1 MQLKNERRLAPA
13 ELCRVCVLAVVVAMQ
28 AVTMTVNVVQGQ
40 AVPEYEVSAID
51 PALCITMEGWIVY
64 DPLTHTCCPDGIYE
78 GAANRHVCK
87 ACGQT
92 TFVMPIDAKTS
103 FRCCGEKNDIPYDPE
118 TNICCFHKL
127 LNGPEASTRC
137 IRCGMNVVSFPA
149 TESSEWLCCGEEN
162 VPYNG
167 QTHHCC
173 YNEVYE
179 GVQANYEC
187 HRCGETVF
195 SKPRTAPAF
204 RCCGARAEIPYD
216 PTTHHC
222 CEGFDRVKQGPQRD
236 YICNRC
242 GTTAF
247 SRQRNEP
254 HYKCCGANK
263 LPYNP
268 ARQHCC
274 FDELKDGPENE
285 FVCQRCISKTYSR
298 RVTEPSYYCCGLDA
312 YNKET
317 HTCCGGKLWEGGNE
331 YNACQTCGD
340 KPFIRPAS
348 DPEWHCCGPDN
359 TPYNPATHFCCQGSV
374 RAGAEDENTCL
385 RCGNSLS
392 TVPASP
398 VWGCCGEVVFNIG
411 RQVCCGGH
419 VYQGNICDG
428 GAVPAFGAPVRGS
441 SVEGSSVVGSSVE
454 GSSVERSSV
463 EGSSVDGSVVGSK
476 VEGSSVE
483 GSSVEGSSVEGSSV
497 EGHRGGPTDNTATH
511 GGDRR
516 DHGAEGHK
524 EVHPVGKTV
533 TSPEET
539 SAGHAEGVGTSTSVW
554 SRANT
559 FMDLLRGT
567 TEGKGQGS
575 EGNDEVQ
582 VVTGGTG
589 SRQRTLSEIEGIG
602 KEPASGSRTKPSS
615 HSLLSEIE
623 GLEREAVKQ
632 EVVIVEGG
640 AVEGGLDLAR
650 DEMSVDGGWSP
661 WGEWSRCSKT
671 CGRSWTLRR
680 RTCDNPRPTNGGK
693 PCLGP
698 DVHKHVCNPI
708 PCPGRRRPNA
718 GGGTASS
725 LEGGE
730 EGGDSRVETV
740 GGTSVQQGSVTNV
753 HNRVA
758 SLRDPIHGGWGFW
771 TPWSS
776 CTATCGKGAR
786 VRTRQCSNPPP
797 SGGGDPCKGTFLE
810 TDECLVKACP
820 ESGWSMWGPWTACT
834 LTCGG
839 GYRKRTRECS
849 INENL
854 PCEGPSME
862 EASCNPEKCPVDGGW
877 TKWSKWTPCTR
888 TCGPGSQT
896 RTRSCTDPAPRNGGM
911 PCNGTDTMVMKC
923 IQRPCPQTYRWSR
936 WSSCSVT
943 CGRGIQKRTSVCV
956 NMEHCGGLRQETK
969 RCNRRDCPREFVN
982 EEEASGDGGRHQE
995 DFAELEGSGY
1005 AGREEGFTTGTSTE
1019 FFQSGWGEWS
1029 PWTGCIRKC
1038 TEQQGYRYR
1047 SRECNSVEGCDG
1059 FLQEED
1065 ECDTT
1070 FCAADG
1076 NWGGWSEW
1084 SGCSV
1089 TCGEGTRERTRSCD
1103 NPAPQQTGKPCE
1115 GSSQEIKVCSS
1126 AEPCDDGVHG
1136 GWSKWSNWTDCSV
1149 TCGRGV
1155 KARAR
1160 DCNTP
1165 APRNG
1170 GSACEGR
1177 DTEEA
1182 PCDEGLCPVD
1192 GGWSSWSQWLVCTAT
1207 CGIGTQI
1214 RLRACDSPLPM
1225 HGGKNCS
1232 GSYEDLRV
1240 CKRDPCPEG
1249 NDAPNKWSDWSE
1261 WSDCSVT
1268 CGKGMLIRTRKC
1280 PDGGCAGRDTEERD
1294 CHTDCRQF
1302 TWTKWSDWTTCTKT
1316 CGKGIQQRTRACAD
1330 PGTGRQADVCDG
1342 EGSQKR
1348 GCNAQRCS
1356 REDRDRS
1363 NWEDWSPWE
1372 KCSVSCGV
1380 GVRFRFRKCKDPTG
1394 NGCWGSAEDEE
1405 KCDAGSCLPPIDGG
1419 WSDWTEWTECSHTCG
1434 IGTRKRTRKCDN
1446 PPPQNGGKDCE
1457 GQDMDAWSCAS
1468 PCPID
1473 GGWSPWSS
1481 WSPCD
1486 VTCEEGQ
1493 RRRTRQCDH
1502 PRPRYGG
1509 RNCTGDA
1516 VQVVRCSG
1524 PTCPVSG
1531 GWGEWTEWSE
1541 CSHTCGLG
1549 SMRRKRLC
1557 DSPAPSAGG
1566 QDCQGVDMEIQPCS
1580 SGQCPQPVDGGWS
1593 PWSNWTVCTVS
1604 CGGGTQSRS
1613 RTCDSPVPDHGGRDC
1628 EGTGQQFRRC
1638 SMQACHVDGQWG
1650 KWDDWSECTATC
1662 GGGYRVR
1669 RRRCDSPEPRG
1680 EGVFCP
1686 GVNYED
1692 EDCNTQSCDPKL
1704 KAHWSE
1710 WTDWS
1715 TCSATCGEGEQV
1727 RTRTCLEATPGDIC
1741 AGQDTEIQPCNM
1753 GTCKEKGLWSP
1764 WSVWTACSATCGGGV
1779 QRRTRYC
1786 ELAPAG
1792 APCEGPY
1799 TMNRTCE
1806 TPVQC
1811 PAAGRWR
1818 SWSAW
1823 STCSVSCGSGRQF
1836 RTRACE
1842 ESPAGGGCDGPERE
1856 YQLCSLP
1863 ACDQGLETS
1872 GNILESAEEGEP
1884 GKNNGDASGEVKVS
1898 VLDEISTEGFMKVFS
1913 TTTASTTTS
1922 ATTTSTTTSSGA
1934 NVIPEPPTAPEPDNA
1949 NASPEAPP
1957 NEVLPDDRVDS
1968 GSNEILAAENR
1979 AVWSEWTDW
1988 TECSLTCGKGQK
2000 ARFRECRV
2008 NGQVSRSACE
2018 GASREVDTCIDS
2030 PCAIDGSWA
2039 SWSKWSACSVTCGQ
2053 GTKIRVRECS
2063 DPEPQFGGRQCPG
2076 RRGEIA
2082 YCNATACPIHGG
2094 YGQWSEWTECY
2105 PSCGRGLRNR
2115 TRKCDNPRPQFGG
2128 DRCRGL
2134 ATIRAM
2140 CDGPPCPINGG
2151 WSDWTTWSRCAASCG
2166 VGQQIRFRTCKNPPP
2181 QHGGKECAG
2190 SRKDARRC
2198 WLPKCPDPVNGNWSD
2213 WSSWTECSVSCGL
2226 GLVQRTRQC
2235 DNPPPQH
2242 GGICLGNSTEFLG
2255 CDSGVHCDAVNGQW
2269 ASWGPWQPCG
2279 GDCAGKTLERSR
2291 TCSDPAPQYG
2301 GKDCVGI
2308 GKEARTSPRSCRQKQ
2323 EFDRADGKGLPDNGV
2338 HPILVGTETV
2348 PVFCDFRRH
2357 GGGWTLL
2364 INSMSTR
2371 GWEGH
2376 VTLRNADSPNLSK
2389 DYSILKYADAIRDT
2403 GTEGYFEYRIEA
2415 DDIGKGILRVSEK
2428 WGGIW
2433 RAPNNYTFT
2442 ARNASQ
2448 QGIELVER
2456 FPPRR
2461 DNDNIDM
2468 RMPWIPPPTD
2478 TSPALL
2484 TSSERRY
2491 EYDWWGTII
2500 SKHRPNSYYTNP
2512 IHPYR
2517 PNPARILYWMREGRA
2532 PIYSKS

>member
-1 MQLKNERRLAPA
+1 MPPRNDALIHGHGGILLLSMIASDNREPVVTTEDGTQAADAP
-13 ELCRVCVLAVVVAMQ
+13 RNSRTQ
-28 AVTMTVNVVQGQ
+28 YVNAAKGQ
-40 AVPEYEVSAID
+40 HVSA
-51 PALCITMEGWIVY
+51 CY
-64 DPLTHTCCPDGIYE
+64 DRRNP
-78 GAANRHVCK
+78 
-87 ACGQT
+87 
-92 TFVMPIDAKTS
+92 
-103 FRCCGEKNDIPYDPE
+103 
-118 TNICCFHKL
+118 HKK
-127 LNGPEASTRC
+127 PTR
-137 IRCGMNVVSFPA
+137 F
-149 TESSEWLCCGEEN
+149 
-162 VPYNG
+162 
-167 QTHHCC
+167 
-173 YNEVYE
+173 
-179 GVQANYEC
+179 
-187 HRCGETVF
+187 
-195 SKPRTAPAF
+195 
-204 RCCGARAEIPYD
+204 
-216 PTTHHC
+216 
-222 CEGFDRVKQGPQRD
+222 
-236 YICNRC
+236 
-242 GTTAF
+242 
-247 SRQRNEP
+247 
-254 HYKCCGANK
+254 
-263 LPYNP
+263 
-268 ARQHCC
+268 
-274 FDELKDGPENE
+274 
-285 FVCQRCISKTYSR
+285 
-298 RVTEPSYYCCGLDA
+298 
-312 YNKET
+312 
-317 HTCCGGKLWEGGNE
+317 
-331 YNACQTCGD
+331 
-340 KPFIRPAS
+340 
-348 DPEWHCCGPDN
+348 
-359 TPYNPATHFCCQGSV
+359 
-374 RAGAEDENTCL
+374 
-385 RCGNSLS
+385 
-392 TVPASP
+392 
-398 VWGCCGEVVFNIG
+398 
-411 RQVCCGGH
+411 
-419 VYQGNICDG
+419 
-428 GAVPAFGAPVRGS
+428 
-441 SVEGSSVVGSSVE
+441 
-454 GSSVERSSV
+454 
-463 EGSSVDGSVVGSK
+463 
-476 VEGSSVE
+476 
-483 GSSVEGSSVEGSSV
+483 
-497 EGHRGGPTDNTATH
+497 RGGPAI
-511 GGDRR
+511 
-516 DHGAEGHK
+516 
-524 EVHPVGKTV
+524 
-533 TSPEET
+533 
-539 SAGHAEGVGTSTSVW
+539 SAIRVSMAPP
-554 SRANT
+554 RP
-559 FMDLLRGT
+559 
-567 TEGKGQGS
+567 Q
-575 EGNDEVQ
+575 GNDEVQ
-582 VVTGGTG
+582 VLTGGTG

-623 GLEREAVKQ
+623 GVTSTEEDQSDWSKAPAGLEREAVKQ
-632 EVVIVEGG
+632 EVVIVEGA

-650 DEMSVDGGWSP
+650 DEMGDSMQQGPRQSRFELGEGPRLRHTRLKFVPLFDGTREEREPVNVVPTRDGLQLESVVGAAGASSRRDNSP

-708 PCPGRRRPNA
+708 PCPVHHSLDRWQCFSSTLLPSRTFKDWDLHVRTSLDDCSPSTNRALPSVNILTFALADARTRRPNA

-896 RTRSCTDPAPRNGGM
+896 RTRSCTDPAPRNGGL

-923 IQRPCPQTYRWSR
+923 IQRPCPQTY
-936 WSSCSVT
+936 SVT

-1005 AGREEGFTTGTSTE
+1005 AAREDGFTTGTSTE

-1103 NPAPQQTGKPCE
+1103 DPAPQQTGKPCE

-1126 AEPCDDGVHG
+1126 AEPCDDGASGTWVEWSMWSTCRGPCGLGKQYRTRRCKPKENSPLEGWMVAACVGDGREKKDCVPEGCPVHG

-1160 DCNTP
+1160 DCNMPAPRNGGSACEGRDTEEAPCDEGLCPGVKARARDCNKP

-1249 NDAPNKWSDWSE
+1249 NDAPIDPRVCKRDPCLGGSDVPNKWSDWSE

-1330 PGTGRQADVCDG
+1330 PGTGKQADVCDG

-1419 WSDWTEWTECSHTCG
+1419 WGEWTDWTECSHTCG

-1473 GGWSPWSS
+1473 GGWSPWTSWSPCDMTCAEGQRRRTRQCDPYITKQVDGGWSPWTS

-1486 VTCEEGQ
+1486 VTCAEGQ
-1493 RRRTRQCDH
+1493 RRRSRQCDH

-1593 PWSNWTVCTVS
+1593 TWSNWTVCTVS

-1741 AGQDTEIQPCNM
+1741 AGQDTEIQPCNL

-1856 YQLCSLP
+1856 YQLCTLP

-1884 GKNNGDASGEVKVS
+1884 GKNNGDASGEVK
-1898 VLDEISTEGFMKVFS
+1898 
-1913 TTTASTTTS
+1913 
-1922 ATTTSTTTSSGA
+1922 
-1934 NVIPEPPTAPEPDNA
+1934 EPDNA

-2235 DNPPPQH
+2235 DSPPPQH

-2291 TCSDPAPQYG
+2291 SCSDPAPQYG

-2403 GTEGYFEYRIEA
+2403 GTEGYFEVFEISEKLADRDAFISPSSHHFSLYHPNHDQYRIEA